1 MNPII
6 RRELLDLLRTRKAL
20 AAQLG
25 LAAATALLVLVR
37 WPSGGV
43 GDLNGTAALQ
53 VLRVYG
59 YGLLACLLLVLPAFP
74 ATAIVRERVGGTLA
88 LLLNSPM
95 SPTQIYLGKLGGA
108 LGFTALLLL
117 MTVQGAAACYAL
129 GGSTMSGG
137 VGLLYVVL
145 AGAAVQVAALGLFVS
160 SRAQA
165 TDGALR
171 TTYGAVLAIAFI
183 PLVAHYLI
191 PRDDAVLNDLAV
203 SFGAP
208 NLFPRNG
215 GVLDA
220 VASWLG
226 AFSPIPATM
235 EVVGHGGVG
244 IPGSDYGS
252 GAVFRFLVVAGVM
265 SLIFALLTIRK
276 LARAPLDVAKAAG
289 VMTDDRS
296 RKERA
301 ARRVLFLVDPNR
313 RTKGTSRWVNPV
325 MVKEFRSRKFGRAN
339 WTLRLVALTA
349 ILSLG
354 LSVVAAVGALGWGV
368 EIIGGA
374 LVILQAALLILFA
387 PSLAAGLISS
397 ERESGTWTLLRTT
410 PLTPGRIIRGKLMSV
425 AWPVLLLLVAT
436 FPGYVVMTT
445 LKPETAHQVEKVL
458 ICLAVTAAFAV
469 LVGAAASSLFKAT
482 AAATAASYLTLAA
495 VCVAPLLVW
504 LGRDAP
510 FGHRTVETALMI
522 DPVAAALHAADT
534 PGFTQYELL
543 PMNWWVIGAASVV
556 LLGVLSFRT
565 RQLYRPE

>member
-37 WPSGGV
+37 WPTGGV
-43 GDLNGTAALQ
+43 GDLNGSAALQ

-74 ATAIVRERVGGTLA
+74 ATALVRERVRGTLA

-95 SPTQIYLGKLGGA
+95 SPGRIYLGKLGGA

-137 VGLLYVVL
+137 VGLLYAVL
-145 AGAAVQVAALGLFVS
+145 AGTAVQVATLGLYVS
-160 SRAQA
+160 SRAQS

-171 TTYGAVLAIAFI
+171 TTYAAVLAVAFV

-191 PRDDAVLNDLAV
+191 PRDNAI
-203 SFGAP
+203 
-208 NLFPRNG
+208 
-215 GVLDA
+215 LDA
-220 VASWLG
+220 VASWFG
-226 AFSPIPATM
+226 ALSPVPAAM
-235 EVVGHGGVG
+235 EVVGHGGLG

-252 GAVFRFLVVAGVM
+252 GAVVRYLVVA
-265 SLIFALLTIRK
+265 SLTSLLLGWLTVRK

-296 RKERA
+296 RGQRA
-301 ARRVLFLVDPNR
+301 ARRVMYLVDPKR
-313 RTKGTSRWVNPV
+313 RSRGIAWFMNPV

-368 EIIGGA
+368 EVIGGA

-387 PSLAAGLISS
+387 PSLAGGLISA

-410 PLTPGRIIRGKLMSV
+410 PLSPGRIVRGKLMSV
-425 AWPVLLLLVAT
+425 AWPVLLLLLAT

-482 AAATAASYLTLAA
+482 AAATAASYLVLAA
-495 VCVAPLLVW
+495 VCVGPLLVW

-510 FGHRTVETALMI
+510 FGHRTVEAALTVN
-522 DPVAAALHAADT
+522 PVAAALHAADT

-543 PMNWWVIGAASVV
+543 PANWWVIGAASVA
-556 LLGVLSFRT
+556 LLGVLSVRV